1 MDPLE
6 QYRILIKSLLAEQA
20 AIKPAEAEVEPQL
33 VFDDEHNSYQLMY
46 IGWNGSWRLHG
57 AVVHIRLR
65 NGKIWIEED
74 GTEEGFASHLLEAGI
89 PKSAIVLAFHAP
101 AKRQYTDFAVA

>member
-6 QYRILIKSLLAEQA
+6 QYRALVKNLLSELAT
-20 AIKPAEAEVEPQL
+20 IKPAATEVEPQL

-57 AVVHIRLR
+57 AVIHVRLR
-65 NGKIWIEED
+65 NDKIWIEED
-74 GTEEGFASHLLEAGI
+74 GTEDGFAAHLLEAGV
-89 PKSAIVLAFHAP
+89 PKSDIVLAFHAP
-101 AKRQYTDFAVA
+101 WKRQYTEFAVA